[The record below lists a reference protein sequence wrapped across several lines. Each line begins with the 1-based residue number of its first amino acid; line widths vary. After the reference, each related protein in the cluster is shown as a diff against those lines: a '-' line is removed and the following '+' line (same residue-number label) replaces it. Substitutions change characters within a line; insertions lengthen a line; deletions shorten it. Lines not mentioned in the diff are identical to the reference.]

1 MVPAPLLVLTAAI
14 CTQTGQ
20 AFGKQLSG
28 QIGAGGVV
36 ALRLGFAA
44 LLLLL
49 WFRPKLP
56 DRRHLPWILGLGTAI
71 AGMNLVYPAMRYL
84 PVGVA
89 STLQLLGPLVVG
101 LLGSRRPADLGAAVV
116 AGAGVWL
123 LNDPAGGPLHW
134 PGLVL
139 ALLSAVAMGSYLLLS
154 RRVALL
160 TGDTSGLAWGVAFA
174 AVPGVPTGLL
184 AQPVDW
190 TPGVLL
196 AGAAVATITAVLPY
210 TLEQSALRRISAGTV
225 GVLLSLEPAVAA
237 IAGLLVLDEQLS
249 ALRWLGLGCISAVTA
264 WTAISSR
271 SRRARVPA
279 EPPANA

>member
-28 QIGAGGVV
+28 EIGAGGVV

-44 LLLLL
+44 TLLLV

-56 DRRHLPWILGLGTAI
+56 ERRHLPWILGLGTAI

-89 STLQLLGPLVVG
+89 STLQLLGPLVLG
-101 LLGSRRPADLGAAVV
+101 LCTSRRLADLGAAVV

-123 LNDPAGGPLHW
+123 LNDPAGGALPW
-134 PGLVL
+134 QGVVL
-139 ALLSAVAMGSYLLLS
+139 ALLSAVAMGAYLVLS
-154 RRVALL
+154 RKVALL
-160 TGDTSGLAWGVAFA
+160 TGGPSGLAWGVAFA
-174 AVPGVPTGLL
+174 AVLGIPTGLPAEPL
-184 AQPVDW
+184 DW
-190 TPGVLL
+190 APGVLL
-196 AGAAVATITAVLPY
+196 AGAAVATCTAVLPY

-237 IAGLLVLDEQLS
+237 VAGLLVLDEQLS
-249 ALRWLGLGCISAVTA
+249 ALRWLGLGCVSLVAA
-264 WTAISSR
+264 WTAT
-271 SRRARVPA
+271 SRRARAPA
-279 EPPANA
+279 PPPANA

>member
-28 QIGAGGVV
+28 DIGAGGVV

-44 LLLLL
+44 LLLLV

-56 DRRHLPWILGLGTAI
+56 DRRQLPWIFALGTAV

-89 STLQLLGPLVVG
+89 STIQLLGPLTVG
-101 LLGSRRPADLGAAVV
+101 LLGSRRLPDLGAAVV

-123 LNDPAGGPLHW
+123 LNDPAGGPLPW
-134 PGLVL
+134 PGLLL
-139 ALLSAVAMGSYLLLS
+139 AALSAVAMGSYLVLS
-154 RRVALL
+154 RKVAML
-160 TGDTSGLAWGVAFA
+160 TGGPSGLAWGVAFA
-174 AVPGVPTGLL
+174 AVLGTPTGLL

-190 TPGVLL
+190 APGVLL

-210 TLEQSALRRISAGTV
+210 TLEQSALRRIGAGPV

-237 IAGLLVLDEQLS
+237 VAGLLVLDEQLS
-249 ALRWLGLGCISAVTA
+249 AIRWLGLGCVSAVAA
-264 WTAISSR
+264 WTATS
-271 SRRARVPA
+271 SRRARAPA